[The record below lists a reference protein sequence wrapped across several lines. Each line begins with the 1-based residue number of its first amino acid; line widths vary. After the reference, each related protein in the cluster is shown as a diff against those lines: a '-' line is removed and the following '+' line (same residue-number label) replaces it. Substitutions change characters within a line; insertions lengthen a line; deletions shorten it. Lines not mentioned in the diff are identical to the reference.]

1 MERDRAYRT
10 ESGLEK
16 PSGRV
21 PTSSNV
27 FSRRRIWRMVLVA
40 CRDLEAS
47 WEIRILRDWC
57 FMSSC
62 GSHRS
67 PNLAVS
73 LSAAALLTCCTLLIP
88 ITTTSTHDPTTKHT
102 HTHTHTQTQRIP
114 KTTTTNSRKHS
125 KTAHKI
131 SAPNPKFNAAALDS
145 DRANTYINPLSM
157 GSQCSLCCSGNPGC
171 SLSIWKQLSNKPKRN
186 KTRRRPE

>member
-1 MERDRAYRT
+1 MERDRAHRT
-10 ESGLEK
+10 ESGLDN
-16 PSGRV
+16 PSGQV

-88 ITTTSTHDPTTKHT
+88 ITTTSTHNPPQNT

-131 SAPNPKFNAAALDS
+131 PAPNPKFNAAALGS
-145 DRANTYINPLSM
+145 DRANTNINPLSM
-157 GSQCSLCCSGNPGC
+157 GSQCRLSYSGNPGC
-171 SLSIWKQLSNKPKRN
+171 NLSI
-186 KTRRRPE
+186 